1 AVLRQDVDYSALPKE
16 TPGGIVRLLHR
27 CLERDPKSRLHDIA
41 DARLE
46 IEESLRAPARETE
59 AKTAV
64 PTRRSRMLSWIPWLV
79 AAASVV
85 AAVPLVRRA
94 PAPSGD
100 LARLAIDL
108 PENIRLDS
116 SVGDQVQILAI
127 SPDGRR
133 VAFRAEGPGEHRIF
147 IRDLTRES

>member
-1 AVLRQDVDYSALPKE
+1 
-16 TPGGIVRLLHR
+16 
-27 CLERDPKSRLHDIA
+27 
-41 DARLE
+41 
-46 IEESLRAPARETE
+46 
-59 AKTAV
+59 
-64 PTRRSRMLSWIPWLV
+64 WLV
-79 AAASVV
+79 AAGSVV
-85 AAVPLVRRA
+85 AALALVRRA

-147 IRDLTRES
+147 IRDLTRESVEPVGGTEGGADPFFSPDGEWLGFIASDKLQKTAIRGGTPITLAPASRTRGAVWGADGTIVFSPLVNSPL